1 MHFGRFNRTVLEL
14 AYVTLV
20 LMSILNG
27 LTKSGFGVELLVKV
41 VFRGKGIN
49 DDNEYKSINAHVG
62 AFICVGLV
70 SVALTE
76 RLNSAAH
83 GSIISLGA
91 TTHTLTHS
99 QKHKEGLFFIC
110 NYSEKRS
117 FVAFSN
123 RGMMDSL
130 AWLILK

>member
-70 SVALTE
+70 SVALTG

-91 TTHTLTHS
+91 TTHTHSHTHKNIRKACFS
-99 QKHKEGLFFIC
+99 SVITVKKEALLHFPTEERWILQLG
-110 NYSEKRS
+110 S
-117 FVAFSN
+117 F
-123 RGMMDSL
+123 
-130 AWLILK
+130 